1 MLQDYQLSADH
12 PLQIMDIEEDKSD
25 HLQYK
30 KGQLIYCEN
39 STPLGV
45 YFVQTGSV
53 KISKI
58 GCDGKVQILR
68 IVTADEMMGY
78 VDMASN
84 SRYSTSAKALEDTT
98 LLFIPKQEFWS
109 SLKKRRNLFEN
120 FILLLSG
127 DLQEA
132 EEKIA
137 DLAYKPVRG
146 RLADALLYLHAKFN
160 KKNITSRAISI
171 SRFDLACLVGTAKE
185 TINRLLS
192 EFRSE
197 KIVTTEGTKI
207 NILELN
213 ALSKLSEMYD

>member
-1 MLQDYQLSADH
+1 MLQDYQLAADH

-45 YFVQTGSV
+45 YFVQEGSV

-58 GCDGKVQILR
+58 GCDGKEQILR
-68 IVTADEMMGY
+68 IVTSNEMMGY
-78 VDMASN
+78 VDMVSN
-84 SRYSTSAKALEDTT
+84 SRYTTSAKTLEDTT

-109 SLKKRRNLFEN
+109 TLKKQRQLFEN
-120 FILLLSG
+120 FVLLLSD
-127 DLQEA
+127 DLREA

-146 RLADALLYLHAKFN
+146 RLADALIYLFKKFN
-160 KKNITSRAISI
+160 KENKPKKAISI

-192 EFRSE
+192 EFRTE

-207 NILELN
+207 NILEIEGLN
-213 ALSKLSEMYD
+213 RLSKMYN